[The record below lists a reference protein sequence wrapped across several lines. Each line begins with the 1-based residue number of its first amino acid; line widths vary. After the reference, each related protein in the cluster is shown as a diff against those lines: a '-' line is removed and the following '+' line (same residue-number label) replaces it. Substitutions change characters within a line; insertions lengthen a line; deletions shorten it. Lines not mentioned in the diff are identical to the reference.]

1 MQLEMIIKIPK
12 IMYYFIKRNF
22 MNLYSIPTVRERI
35 CRVRFFVL
43 RYIHKIDLLNS
54 KKALHWQY
62 SQNQFGSYSSNKLRI
77 NYLVNLV
84 SSIAGN
90 RNSEKIILSCGP
102 RYESELFGFRSLGFK
117 WKNIYAIDIFTY
129 SPKIKLG
136 DIHSINFSQNKF
148 DLIVCGWIIAYSAD
162 PEVAIQQLQRV
173 VKTGGKVIL
182 SWELPTNYKV
192 SDNLNLRLHRKSD
205 INDDTSVL
213 NDTLILPIV
222 SKYFKV
228 TRIEI
233 GKLHFNKDV
242 PFALLVLEK

>member
-1 MQLEMIIKIPK
+1 
-12 IMYYFIKRNF
+12 MYYFIKRNF

-54 KKALHWQY
+54 EKALHWQY
-62 SQNQFGSYSSNKLRI
+62 SQSQFGSYSSNKLRI

-136 DIHSINFSQNKF
+136 DIHSINFSQ
-148 DLIVCGWIIAYSAD
+148 
-162 PEVAIQQLQRV
+162 
-173 VKTGGKVIL
+173 VKKKI
-182 SWELPTNYKV
+182 
-192 SDNLNLRLHRKSD
+192 
-205 INDDTSVL
+205 
-213 NDTLILPIV
+213 
-222 SKYFKV
+222 
-228 TRIEI
+228 
-233 GKLHFNKDV
+233 FN
-242 PFALLVLEK
+242 F